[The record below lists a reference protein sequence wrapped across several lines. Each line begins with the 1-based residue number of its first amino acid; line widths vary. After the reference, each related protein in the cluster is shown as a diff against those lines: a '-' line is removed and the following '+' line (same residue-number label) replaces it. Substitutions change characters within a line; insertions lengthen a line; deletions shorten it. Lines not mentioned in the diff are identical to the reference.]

1 MPALGYYLG
10 IAFGLGLLIYGVIQ
24 LWRRRE
30 AAILAGLGA
39 AALAYAA
46 ARVAGTPYTAAKAIE
61 IAAPLVALAILLP
74 LLCRAASVLHPGR
87 QSSRTEPRDGCG
99 RCVAAA
105 LFVAAAG
112 VCSLLALA
120 NAPVG
125 PTSYSSKLSE
135 YRKLV
140 GEGPTLVY
148 ASPQLLEDEH
158 GAPFLAWELRG
169 GRVCIR
175 STDEPEA
182 PAAGVRFVIRDED
195 GLDPDEGPEAAPRQ
209 EPLPADR
216 RTAGAAGTRSLSAP
230 TGGRAPNGSA
240 LHVPLPGMEAATEKT
255 TFTLPDGKPLEL
267 PAGATGADAAAA
279 IGPGLAKAALAIK
292 VDGELRDLSAPLPA
306 GGGEVA
312 ILTDRDPE
320 ALELIRHDA
329 AHVMAE
335 AVVDLYPGTKVTIGP
350 PIEYGFYY
358 DFEFPPGTKITE
370 EDLPKIEQAMLDH
383 IGADEEFS
391 RRDIPAAEAIE
402 LFRGQDQGFKVEL
415 IEDLVRDEGVETVSL
430 YRNGPFEDLC
440 RGPHGPST
448 GRIKAIKL
456 SSAAGAYWRGDEKRE
471 SLTRIYGTAFF
482 SKKDLEQHLERIE
495 QAKERDHRRLGP
507 QLGLFMLRKEA
518 PGMPFW
524 LPNGTTLLRT
534 IETEVRDQLRKR
546 GYQEIATP
554 QVMDEALW
562 HRSGHWDNYKD
573 DMYFMEDDDRRYAL
587 RPMNC
592 PGACLVYSADRHSYR
607 ELPLRL
613 AEFGRV
619 SRNER
624 EGVLH
629 GLLRVRA
636 FTQDDAHVYCTEEQ
650 IGDEVASICEAIDEL
665 YGRFG
670 FTDVHV
676 ELSTRPEKSMGSEEQ
691 WAKAEAALAEALD
704 SQGREYTLN
713 PGDGAFYGPKID
725 FHVTDALGRS
735 WQCGTCQLDFQ
746 MPERFELY
754 YTGADDAA
762 HRPVMIHRALLGSM
776 ERFAG
781 ILIEHYA
788 GRFPTW
794 LAPVQAIVL
803 PISDRHN
810 DYARRAFEQL
820 RELGVR
826 VAVDDRSESV
836 GKKIRDAAT
845 IGRYPYMLVVGDRE
859 EENGAVSVRSHADG
873 DLGEMVAG
881 RFRRPRRGRDRAAL
895 SGRLGHPPFC
905 LYTAPNLI
913 AGTKNH
919 RRS

>member
-1 MPALGYYLG
+1 
-10 IAFGLGLLIYGVIQ
+10 
-24 LWRRRE
+24 
-30 AAILAGLGA
+30 
-39 AALAYAA
+39 
-46 ARVAGTPYTAAKAIE
+46 
-61 IAAPLVALAILLP
+61 
-74 LLCRAASVLHPGR
+74 
-87 QSSRTEPRDGCG
+87 
-99 RCVAAA
+99 
-105 LFVAAAG
+105 
-112 VCSLLALA
+112 
-120 NAPVG
+120 
-125 PTSYSSKLSE
+125 
-135 YRKLV
+135 
-140 GEGPTLVY
+140 
-148 ASPQLLEDEH
+148 
-158 GAPFLAWELRG
+158 
-169 GRVCIR
+169 
-175 STDEPEA
+175 
-182 PAAGVRFVIRDED
+182 
-195 GLDPDEGPEAAPRQ
+195 
-209 EPLPADR
+209 
-216 RTAGAAGTRSLSAP
+216 
-230 TGGRAPNGSA
+230 
-240 LHVPLPGMEAATEKT
+240 MEAATEKT

-292 VDGELRDLSAPLPA
+292 VDGELRDLAAPLPA

-335 AVVDLYPGTKVTIGP
+335 AVMDLYPGTKVTIGP
-350 PIEYGFYY
+350 PIDSGFYY
-358 DFEFPPGTKITE
+358 DFEFPPGTRITE
-370 EDLPKIEQAMLDH
+370 EDLPKIEQAMLEH

-391 RRDIPAAEAIE
+391 RRAVPAAEAIE

-456 SSAAGAYWRGDEKRE
+456 SSVAGAYWRGDETRE

-482 SKKDLEQHLERIE
+482 SKKDLEQHLERLE

-650 IGDEVASICEAIDEL
+650 IGDEVASICAAIDEL

-754 YTGADDAA
+754 YTGADDTA

-810 DYARRAFEQL
+810 EYARRAFEQL

-836 GKKIRDAAT
+836 GKKIRDAET
-845 IGRYPYMLVVGDRE
+845 VGRYPYMLVVGDRE
-859 EENGAVSVRSHADG
+859 EEDGAVSVRSHADG
-873 DLGEMVAG
+873 DLGAMALAE
-881 RFRRPRRGRDRAAL
+881 FAARVEAEV
-895 SGRLGHPPFC
+895 GQR
-905 LYTAPNLI
+905 
-913 AGTKNH
+913 
-919 RRS
+919 